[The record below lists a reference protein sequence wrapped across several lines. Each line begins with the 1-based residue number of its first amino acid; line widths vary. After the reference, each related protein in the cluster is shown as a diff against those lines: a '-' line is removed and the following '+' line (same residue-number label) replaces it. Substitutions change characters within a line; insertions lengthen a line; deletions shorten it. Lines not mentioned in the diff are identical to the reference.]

1 MKLKIVI
8 LVSLTVI
15 FSDNWA
21 MLTQPEKLFLWRPD
35 EQQERIQQEAG
46 GVQLDMNFQ
55 QYRMLEIRKN
65 ILAKAKLRFRPMK

>member
-15 FSDNWA
+15 SSDNLA
-21 MLTQPEKLFLWRPD
+21 MLTPATLFLSSPD

-46 GVQLDMNFQ
+46 GVQLDMRFQ
-55 QYRMLEIRKN
+55 EYRMLQVRKN
-65 ILAKAKLRFRPMK
+65 ILANVKLRFRPMK